1 MKWTVC
7 FWRSRA
13 APAEGGPMCPASPT
27 GRARGLTWRLC
38 RAGVQP
44 PGPGSCPPH
53 RRRRPAGPALW
64 HRSEAA
70 GERPGPRPR
79 TPQALALPASAELGR
94 ARGTPPA
101 GAAHTPTRQEGLQL
115 TGEGHPPGG
124 TLSHP
129 TTLPFLPLKRPP
141 HRCTPASSGGRSPEP
156 AAPAPGLRPSRGRGP
171 LPRPQGPAGGA
182 WWGHRWLQALRS
194 CTAPCSCSGQ
204 PPGGGGHSC
213 SRQRPGSAA
222 RGPCL
227 GGDGGRAGESWPALH
242 SEQQWEARKNLRV
255 GCRLAVGPGA
265 VPHL

>member
-1 MKWTVC
+1 MGGGQEHAVRGAGALGRGLKWTVC

-101 GAAHTPTRQEGLQL
+101 GAAHTPTRQEVCSSQGKV
-115 TGEGHPPGG
+115 
-124 TLSHP
+124 TLRGDPVPSDHAP
-129 TTLPFLPLKRPP
+129 LP
-141 HRCTPASSGGRSPEP
+141 SSQ
-156 AAPAPGLRPSRGRGP
+156 AAPSPMHSSFFWGQVSRTSSPSS
-171 LPRPQGPAGGA
+171 
-182 WWGHRWLQALRS
+182 W
-194 CTAPCSCSGQ
+194 
-204 PPGGGGHSC
+204 
-213 SRQRPGSAA
+213 AA
-222 RGPCL
+222 
-227 GGDGGRAGESWPALH
+227 A
-242 SEQQWEARKNLRV
+242 Q
-255 GCRLAVGPGA
+255 
-265 VPHL
+265 

>member
-1 MKWTVC
+1 M
-7 FWRSRA
+7 A
-13 APAEGGPMCPASPT
+13 AVPGWGAASWARQLSSAQAQT
-27 GRARGLTWRLC
+27 TRRARTVAQKRGC
-38 RAGVQP
+38 GGVARTPAQDA
-44 PGPGSCPPH
+44 PG
-53 RRRRPAGPALW
+53 AGPA
-64 HRSEAA
+64 RQRGA
-70 GERPGPRPR
+70 GQSQGDPSCGCCSHPYS
-79 TPQALALPASAELGR
+79 TGGS
-94 ARGTPPA
+94 
-101 GAAHTPTRQEGLQL
+101 AAHRGRSPS
-115 TGEGHPPGG
+115 GG